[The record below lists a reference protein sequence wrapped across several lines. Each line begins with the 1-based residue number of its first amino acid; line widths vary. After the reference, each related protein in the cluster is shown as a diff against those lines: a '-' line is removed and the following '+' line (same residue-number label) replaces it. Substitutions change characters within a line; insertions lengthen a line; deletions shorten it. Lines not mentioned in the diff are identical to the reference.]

1 MYRQFLTS
9 ELLSKA
15 LITNN
20 LSGSS
25 LCRDRS
31 HFEIEF
37 RMNFC
42 RSSAYTN
49 SVELVCPGYTRPSKL
64 APRQKQIATL
74 MLVTLL
80 MLVTIFIR
88 ANELRHKNIG
98 TNFEKFH

>member
-25 LCRDRS
+25 LGRDRS

-88 ANELRHKNIG
+88 ANELRHR
-98 TNFEKFH
+98 